1 MKDETTTIIK
11 RKNKREWIASS
22 PHLFGHLKTGT
33 SMWLQMTLWNK
44 TLCRCR
50 AWTNKKVE
58 IKRNCCAVKEKVEM
72 TEETRTII
80 KRRIKREGV
89 TSSQKNMKQ
98 DLNKI
103 INRKNKREGGCIK
116 REQHKTGSWLQW
128 EKVSDDQSE
137 SPSNARASMCIVKF
151 KIDGSQ

>member
-11 RKNKREWIASS
+11 RKNKREWVASS

-44 TLCRCR
+44 TLCRCG
-50 AWTNKKVE
+50 AWPNKKS
-58 IKRNCCAVKEKVEM
+58 RNQKELLCREGKSGNDR
-72 TEETRTII
+72 RTII

-103 INRKNKREGGCIK
+103 INRKNKREGGLHQARTTQNRILAPMRK
-116 REQHKTGSWLQW
+116 GFW
-128 EKVSDDQSE
+128 SE
-137 SPSNARASMCIVKF
+137 WISFKWKSLDVLCIVKF